1 LNKVYPKL
9 LFGFGGCPKMLF
21 QEGHMLGIEYFFYRK
36 MSVLAAGDRI
46 LVHGLKEK
54 KQVY

>member
-21 QEGHMLGIEYFFYRK
+21 QEGYMLGIEYFFYRK